1 MTNSDTYHQLIFIL
15 LQSVPQ
21 KSHQLVFNEKCLLHI
36 SAPKDVLTVRINKL
50 SSEWICTK
58 NSRVLTPLLLLSFFF
73 FLPHLQVIHR
83 NTKNFA
89 FSCLIWIW
97 IKLSVCLL
105 TPRVPDTLGMKKITN
120 RNTPTCQLM
129 AGSGRKFRRLVGY
142 PKKDA
147 LPSIATYIYRHDR
160 QKMARRMSIS
170 SAWCPL
176 ERASVPRENHVSHKH
191 NM

>member
-1 MTNSDTYHQLIFIL
+1 MCSLSESTNYHLSEFTPKKVTFSL
-15 LQSVPQ
+15 
-21 KSHQLVFNEKCLLHI
+21 HVFFF
-36 SAPKDVLTVRINKL
+36 PFFFV
-50 SSEWICTK
+50 
-58 NSRVLTPLLLLSFFF
+58 FF
-73 FLPHLQVIHR
+73 FLPHLQVIRR

-129 AGSGRKFRRLVGY
+129 AGSGRKFRQLVGY

-147 LPSIATYIYRHDR
+147 LPSIATYIYRHGR
-160 QKMARRMSIS
+160 QKMAIRMSIS
-170 SAWCPL
+170 SAWYPL
-176 ERASVPRENHVSHKH
+176 ERASVPRERPCIAQT
-191 NM
+191 